1 MKDSSFTRVC
11 AKGMIYV
18 MQVKVKRGEMY
29 FAELSPA
36 VGSEQNGYRPVL
48 ILQNAVGNLHSPTV
62 VVAAISGK
70 PKKMNMP
77 THCYLPAGNGL
88 DIPSLVLLE
97 QLRTLDKSRLGGRIG
112 ELDEM
117 TMKGIDRALAIS
129 LGLKNEK
136 ESEK

>member
-1 MKDSSFTRVC
+1 
-11 AKGMIYV
+11 

-77 THCYLPAGNGL
+77 THCYCGRLIRNGW
-88 DIPSLVLLE
+88 VGALE
-97 QLRTLDKSRLGGRIG
+97 NW
-112 ELDEM
+112 
-117 TMKGIDRALAIS
+117 MKRQ
-129 LGLKNEK
+129 
-136 ESEK
+136 

>member
-1 MKDSSFTRVC
+1 
-11 AKGMIYV
+11 

-48 ILQNAVGNLHSPTV
+48 ILQNAVGNRHSPTV

-70 PKKMNMP
+70 PKKLNMP

-88 DIPSLVLLE
+88 DIPSVVLLE
-97 QLRTLDKSRLGGRIG
+97 QLRTLDKRRLGGRIG

-117 TMKGIDRALAIS
+117 TMKGIDRALAVS
-129 LGLKNEK
+129 LGLENEK